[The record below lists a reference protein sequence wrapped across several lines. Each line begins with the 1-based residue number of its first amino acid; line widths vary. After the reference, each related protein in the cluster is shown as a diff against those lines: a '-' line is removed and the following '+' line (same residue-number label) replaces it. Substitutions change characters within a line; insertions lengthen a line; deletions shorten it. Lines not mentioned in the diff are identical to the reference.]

1 MTVRLVCGPPGAGK
15 STLVRE
21 KRRDG
26 DLVIDLDDIRASVG
40 SEATARKL
48 RSVMEDGARAH
59 EDGDV
64 WIVRTLGDPAA
75 RAEFAA
81 RVGVDEITV
90 LDVDADTAK
99 ARVSARDG
107 SDEKHPAIDRWWAQ
121 NTPEGVNEEE
131 PAMGNQQIPTPADV
145 AAQTNPPAPPAAPAP
160 PATPPADP
168 APAQAATGG
177 DHDGELRAELRASGV
192 PGDVPVAEMSLEH
205 QAAYWKARARDN
217 ERRATRAE
225 REAARTETPEGT
237 SDTGKGGESPAPS
250 APAGLSPER
259 LEVFEARVEA
269 ALATRPDY
277 RGVDLA
283 KYLNP
288 SHFVDGEGRV
298 DREAVDTFISS
309 LPEGKATPQTPPTP
323 TGLGSEAP
331 YEGAAGV
338 DAGRAMFDAARH
350 KL

>member
-121 NTPEGVNEEE
+121 HTPEGVNEEE

-145 AAQTNPPAPPAAPAP
+145 AAQTNPPAPPAAPAA
-160 PATPPADP
+160 PANPPADP
-168 APAQAATGG
+168 APAQTGQPSTGG

-225 REAARTETPEGT
+225 REAAREEPAGNTPPAE
-237 SDTGKGGESPAPS
+237 EPAPDGLT
-250 APAGLSPER
+250 PAQ

-269 ALATRPDY
+269 ALAARPDY

-288 SHFVDGEGRV
+288 SLFVDGDGRV

-323 TGLGSEAP
+323 PGLGSEAP
-331 YEGAAGV
+331 YTGAAGV
-338 DAGRAMFDAARH
+338 DAGRAMFDPARH

>member
-48 RSVMEDGARAH
+48 RSVMEDGARTH

-121 NTPEGVNEEE
+121 NAPEGVNEEE
-131 PAMGNQQIPTPADV
+131 PAMGNQIPTPADV
-145 AAQTNPPAPPAAPAP
+145 AAQTTPPAPPAAPAP
-160 PATPPADP
+160 PAPPRFFA
-168 APAQAATGG
+168 
-177 DHDGELRAELRASGV
+177 
-192 PGDVPVAEMSLEH
+192 
-205 QAAYWKARARDN
+205 
-217 ERRATRAE
+217 
-225 REAARTETPEGT
+225 
-237 SDTGKGGESPAPS
+237 
-250 APAGLSPER
+250 
-259 LEVFEARVEA
+259 
-269 ALATRPDY
+269 
-277 RGVDLA
+277 
-283 KYLNP
+283 
-288 SHFVDGEGRV
+288 
-298 DREAVDTFISS
+298 AVD
-309 LPEGKATPQTPPTP
+309 
-323 TGLGSEAP
+323 
-331 YEGAAGV
+331 
-338 DAGRAMFDAARH
+338 
-350 KL
+350 

>member
-26 DLVIDLDDIRASVG
+26 DLVIDLDDIRASMG

-48 RSVMEDGARAH
+48 RSVMEDGARTH

-121 NTPEGVNEEE
+121 NAPEGVNEEE
-131 PAMGNQQIPTPADV
+131 PAMGTQQIPTPAEV
-145 AAQTNPPAPPAAPAP
+145 AAQTAPPAAPAA
-160 PATPPADP
+160 PANPPADP
-168 APAQAATGG
+168 AAAPAGQASTDGG
-177 DHDGELRAELRASGV
+177 HDGELSAELRASGV

-225 REAARTETPEGT
+225 REVARAETPEGREYT
-237 SDTGKGGESPAPS
+237 LTDTPAFAATVTCRPEV
-250 APAGLSPER
+250 AWLALVKSPEVSATDAR
-259 LEVFEARVEA
+259 LEVPTAVKSAGVPSQMCRV
-269 ALATRPDY
+269 
-277 RGVDLA
+277 V
-283 KYLNP
+283 
-288 SHFVDGEGRV
+288 
-298 DREAVDTFISS
+298 AVAISS
-309 LPEGKATPQTPPTP
+309 R
-323 TGLGSEAP
+323 
-331 YEGAAGV
+331 AASRTASSNS
-338 DAGRAMFDAARH
+338 AGMAFS
-350 KL
+350 

>member
-40 SEATARKL
+40 SEATARTL

-64 WIVRTLGDPAA
+64 WIVRTLRDPAA

-131 PAMGNQQIPTPADV
+131 PALGNQIPTPADV
-145 AAQTNPPAPPAAPAP
+145 AAQTNPPAPPAAPA
-160 PATPPADP
+160 
-168 APAQAATGG
+168 APAA
-177 DHDGELRAELRASGV
+177 
-192 PGDVPVAEMSLEH
+192 
-205 QAAYWKARARDN
+205 
-217 ERRATRAE
+217 
-225 REAARTETPEGT
+225 
-237 SDTGKGGESPAPS
+237 PAPS
-250 APAGLSPER
+250 
-259 LEVFEARVEA
+259 
-269 ALATRPDY
+269 
-277 RGVDLA
+277 
-283 KYLNP
+283 N
-288 SHFVDGEGRV
+288 
-298 DREAVDTFISS
+298 
-309 LPEGKATPQTPPTP
+309 
-323 TGLGSEAP
+323 
-331 YEGAAGV
+331 
-338 DAGRAMFDAARH
+338 
-350 KL
+350 

>member
-48 RSVMEDGARAH
+48 RSVMEDGARTH

-107 SDEKHPAIDRWWAQ
+107 SDEKHPAIDR
-121 NTPEGVNEEE
+121 
-131 PAMGNQQIPTPADV
+131 
-145 AAQTNPPAPPAAPAP
+145 
-160 PATPPADP
+160 
-168 APAQAATGG
+168 
-177 DHDGELRAELRASGV
+177 
-192 PGDVPVAEMSLEH
+192 
-205 QAAYWKARARDN
+205 
-217 ERRATRAE
+217 
-225 REAARTETPEGT
+225 
-237 SDTGKGGESPAPS
+237 
-250 APAGLSPER
+250 
-259 LEVFEARVEA
+259 
-269 ALATRPDY
+269 
-277 RGVDLA
+277 
-283 KYLNP
+283 
-288 SHFVDGEGRV
+288 
-298 DREAVDTFISS
+298 
-309 LPEGKATPQTPPTP
+309 
-323 TGLGSEAP
+323 
-331 YEGAAGV
+331 
-338 DAGRAMFDAARH
+338 
-350 KL
+350 

>member
-48 RSVMEDGARAH
+48 RSVMEDGARTH

-121 NTPEGVNEEE
+121 NAPEGVNEEE
-131 PAMGNQQIPTPADV
+131 PAMGTQQIPTPADV
-145 AAQTNPPAPPAAPAP
+145 AAQTTPPAAPAA
-160 PATPPADP
+160 PAAPPADP
-168 APAQAATGG
+168 AAAPAGQASTDGA
-177 DHDGELRAELRASGV
+177 HDGELRAELRASGV

-217 ERRATRAE
+217 ERRAARAE
-225 REAARTETPEGT
+225 REAARTEPPEGAAGA
-237 SDTGKGGESPAPS
+237 GKATPPEPPAPS
-250 APAGLSPER
+250 GPTPAQ

-269 ALATRPDY
+269 ALAARPDY

-288 SHFVDGEGRV
+288 SHFVDGDGRV
-298 DREAVDTFISS
+298 DREAVNTFISS

-323 TGLGSEAP
+323 PGLGSEAP
-331 YEGAAGV
+331 YTGATGV
-338 DAGRAMFDAARH
+338 DAGRAMFDPARH